1 MTLVGAGAEKR
12 LGSVRL
18 RYPLAHAKAGTEG
31 RPWLI
36 RVWHMLYVAGGS
48 SGGKTGV
55 IPYMAADSVKEHKI
69 WGWEQAPPGQAEAF
83 LSTCLNL
90 VWE

>member
-1 MTLVGAGAEKR
+1 
-12 LGSVRL
+12 
-18 RYPLAHAKAGTEG
+18 
-31 RPWLI
+31 
-36 RVWHMLYVAGGS
+36 MLYVAGGN